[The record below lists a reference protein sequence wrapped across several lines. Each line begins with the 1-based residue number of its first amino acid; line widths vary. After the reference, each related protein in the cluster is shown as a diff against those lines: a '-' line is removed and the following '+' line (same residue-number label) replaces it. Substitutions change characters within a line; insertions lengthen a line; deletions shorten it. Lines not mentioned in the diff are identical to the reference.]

1 MSVTTSI
8 TPYKHGGL
16 GARVNAEE
24 YRLRAQGEVAN
35 LLGDVRLNGVGGGVN
50 LDAWSS
56 HNAIKSGLAF
66 ELSGRA
72 TIVQARVASHL
83 TAFDDPLKVLL
94 PPQVVESDTIVV
106 KRRIVTGHNAEVV
119 PESAPARAVRVRTEE
134 VEVTLNRYGCDIKM
148 DTNLLAM
155 PGATPPRNCG
165 NAHAR
170 RGLTAAQVST
180 PPIST

>member
-1 MSVTTSI
+1 MAFTSI
-8 TPYKHGGL
+8 TPYKAGGL
-16 GARVNAEE
+16 GARVDPAE
-24 YRLRAQGEVAN
+24 YRKRAQGELSA
-35 LLGDVRLNGVGGGVN
+35 LYGDVQLSNIAGGMN

-83 TAFDDPLKVLL
+83 TSFDDPLKVLM

-134 VEVTLNRYGCDIKM
+134 VEVTLNRCE
-148 DTNLLAM
+148 NCAHW
-155 PGATPPRNCG
+155 TPFGSNDSAGTDVTSRWTPTCSRCP
-165 NAHAR
+165 ASTR
-170 RGLTAAQVST
+170 RTLT
-180 PPIST
+180 